1 MKLAPLCFNDFA
13 KPLWPND
20 MPLNTAWPNRVPYKW
35 HIIFPILPG
44 RIFHP
49 LSKNL
54 LFKLIL
60 RTRSGGFLLLP
71 ARCVYGLPARYAR
84 CLNQRWP
91 FARDWR
97 CQLSLVLA
105 KRRSTLRAGTESPGV
120 PVAGNQ
126 SARSKR
132 LAIQDRMISKSSNKP
147 TEPKA
152 KQTN

>member
-1 MKLAPLCFNDFA
+1 MAHYISHIAGVGFFIPYLNSCFF
-13 KPLWPND
+13 
-20 MPLNTAWPNRVPYKW
+20 T
-35 HIIFPILPG
+35 
-44 RIFHP
+44 
-49 LSKNL
+49 
-54 LFKLIL
+54 LIL

-71 ARCVYGLPARYAR
+71 ARCVYGVYGLPARERPLLEPTMAVR
-84 CLNQRWP
+84 PRLAVP
-91 FARDWR
+91 T
-97 CQLSLVLA
+97 LLVLA

-152 KQTN
+152 KQTDGATKVKKASSSSSSSSSSFPSTRLAP